1 MSRLILIWLCSLT
14 HSLLLSTVSK
24 VLRQKEKYL
33 YQEDGSRSPAR
44 KQKGKFP
51 DIERA
56 LTNWIRNQHKQGLP
70 ISDAAIKEKARFF
83 ATTVG
88 GPDSHQKANST
99 SWLEKFKQKN
109 NILQGTKSR
118 KSSQDHSEAS
128 YPTSGSQTPGDVSP
142 TSVSGLNS
150 PAEPIKPEDCKEE
163 SEDAFAEF
171 THGHRPFH
179 SASNPSLSS
188 VFGDSKGSF
197 SEGPTSPNSP
207 FYTPDSVNGHNSFV
221 SIQPRDANGGFQRP
235 RSQTF
240 PMVGIEP
247 FSPPSSG
254 SLTPKYLSALESPVD
269 LSSAMGNG
277 VTPTS
282 IAPSM
287 LTSPDSAAISSVS
300 SPALQST
307 MAPSSMGMNGVS
319 THPHSS
325 PITPSSTVSSPTSPS
340 QEDARRALEIVMN
353 FFQQQPT
360 GFVEPQEYMTIG
372 KLMEKLKLHSRR
384 PSQEGLHGLGLVRPS
399 LSRAGTGELASIP
412 EGRM

>member
-1 MSRLILIWLCSLT
+1 MRS
-14 HSLLLSTVSK
+14 STVSK

-33 YQEDGSRSPAR
+33 YQDDGSRSPAR

-109 NILQGTKSR
+109 NILQGSKSR

-128 YPTSGSQTPGDVSP
+128 NPASGSQTPGDVSP

-163 SEDAFAEF
+163 TDDAFAEF

-188 VFGDSKGSF
+188 MFGETKAF
-197 SEGPTSPNSP
+197 SEGPTSPTSP
-207 FYTPDSVNGHNSFV
+207 FYTPDSSNGPNPFV
-221 SIQPRDANGGFQRP
+221 SIQPRDTNGAFQRP

-269 LSSAMGNG
+269 IASAVNG
-277 VTPTS
+277 ISTTGS

-300 SPALQST
+300 SPALHSAI
-307 MAPSSMGMNGVS
+307 APSSIGMSAGS
-319 THPHSS
+319 SQQHSS

-384 PSQEGLHGLGLVRPS
+384 PSQEGVHGLGLVRPN
-399 LSRAGTGELASIP
+399 LSRHGTGELASIP
-412 EGRM
+412 EGGM